1 MRIVDLSHPLT
12 TGMPVYP
19 GDPSVSITSA
29 LSVADDGVA
38 VAHLSLGSHSGTHLD
53 APSHSIEGGRTVD
66 QIPLELL
73 QGDALVLQ
81 LRMPANHRI
90 TLADLPGTL
99 PERLPKIVCIAT
111 GWDQYFAPSATSPVA
126 DPNAAE
132 GSTLT
137 AMLSHP
143 FLAPELATELW
154 RRGARVLGGDAL
166 SPDPSGELSDGTLP
180 VHEIWLG
187 QSGVIVENLT
197 GLTTLP
203 ERVEMIL
210 APLPLTGVDG
220 SPIRA
225 MARIATNSAES
236 TPANN

>member
-19 GDPSVSITSA
+19 GDPSVTITPA
-29 LSVADDGVA
+29 LSVARDGVA

-81 LRMPANHRI
+81 VRVPANHRI
-90 TLADLPGTL
+90 TLADVPGPL
-99 PERLPKIVCIAT
+99 PERLPQIVCIAT
-111 GWDQYFAPSATSPVA
+111 GWDQFFSPSGA
-126 DPNAAE
+126 DPDAVATE
-132 GSTLT
+132 
-137 AMLSHP
+137 MLSHP
-143 FLAPELATELW
+143 FLAPEFAAELW

-166 SPDPSGELSDGTLP
+166 SPDPSGALSDGTLP

-187 QSGVIVENLT
+187 GAGVIVENLT
-197 GLTTLP
+197 GLTALP

-210 APLPLTGVDG
+210 APLPLSGVDG

-225 MARIATNSAES
+225 MARLATNSAES
-236 TPANN
+236 ASKNY

>member
-12 TGMPVYP
+12 TGMPVFP
-19 GDPSVSITSA
+19 GDPSVTITPA
-29 LSVADDGVA
+29 LSVAEDGVA

-81 LRMPANHRI
+81 LRVPANHRI
-90 TLADLPGTL
+90 TLADLPTPL
-99 PERLPKIVCIAT
+99 PERLPQIVCIAT
-111 GWDQYFAPSATSPVA
+111 GWDRFFSQTGA
-126 DPNAAE
+126 DPDAVAPE
-132 GSTLT
+132 
-137 AMLSHP
+137 MLAHP
-143 FLAPELATELW
+143 FLAPEFAAELW

-166 SPDPSGELSDGTLP
+166 SPDPSGDLSDGTLP

-187 QSGVIVENLT
+187 QAGVIVENLT
-197 GLTTLP
+197 GLTELP

-225 MARIATNSAES
+225 MARVATNSAES
-236 TPANN
+236 APANR